1 MVFKNLKKLSL
12 QEEKK
17 IWEERYEK
25 AKNDFFTNQ
34 SETNL
39 SALSSLIHN
48 LNVIDKKIYGI
59 F

>member
-1 MVFKNLKKLSL
+1 MVLKNIKKLSL

-25 AKNDFFTNQ
+25 AKHDFFTEQ

-39 SALSSLIHN
+39 SALSTLMHN